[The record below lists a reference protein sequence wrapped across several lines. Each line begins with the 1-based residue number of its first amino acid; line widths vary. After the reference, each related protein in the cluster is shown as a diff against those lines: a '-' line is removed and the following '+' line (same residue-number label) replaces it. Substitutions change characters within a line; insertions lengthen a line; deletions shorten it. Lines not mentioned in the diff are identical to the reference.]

1 MMKEKQER
9 KTAMLFEKQMVK
21 FFRGQLCTRQ
31 DNPHGIFYFSAG
43 DFPGMQS
50 HSYSFRS
57 SMGHTLEGC
66 FYHYEEP
73 VPGRLVVFD
82 HGMGNGHRAYLREIE
97 RLCRGG
103 FLVFTYD
110 HTGCMASGGDHIG
123 GFAQSLH
130 DLDDCMKALKAEKA
144 LAGYDFSVVGHSWGG
159 FSTMNIAAFHPEIS
173 HVVSMSGFVSV
184 ERMLRQLLGDGLMGG
199 YARCLL
205 EAEKAANP
213 AYAEISAVKTLKNTT
228 AKVLLIYS
236 TDDKTVHKAAHY
248 DVLRGALAGK
258 ENVCFLLV
266 EGKDHNP
273 SYTADA
279 VAYKNGF
286 FAEYQKAVKK
296 KRLNTPEAQREFMS
310 RYDWKRM
317 TQQDET
323 VWQAVLEALK

>member
-1 MMKEKQER
+1 
-9 KTAMLFEKQMVK
+9 MLFEKMMVK
-21 FFRGQLCTRQ
+21 FFQGQLCVRQ
-31 DNPHGIFYFSAG
+31 DNPNGIFYFTAE
-43 DFPGMQS
+43 DFPGLKT
-50 HSYSFRS
+50 HSYRFPS
-57 SMGHTLEGC
+57 SVGHTLEGC
-66 FYHYEEP
+66 FYHYDNP
-73 VPGRLVVFD
+73 IPGRIVVFD

-110 HTGCMASGGDHIG
+110 HTGCMASGGEHIG

-144 LAGYDFSVVGHSWGG
+144 LAGYDFSVMGHSWGG
-159 FSTMNIAAFHPEIS
+159 FSTMNIAAYHPEIS

-184 ERMLRQLLGDGLMGG
+184 ERMLRQLLGDGFMGG
-199 YARCLL
+199 YVKCLL

-213 AYAEISAVKTLKNTT
+213 GYAEVSAVKTLKNTS

-236 TDDKTVHKAAHY
+236 ADDKTVHKESHY
-248 DVLRGALAGK
+248 DVLHGALAGR
-258 ENVCFLLV
+258 ENIRLRLV

-279 VAYKNGF
+279 VAYKNDF
-286 FAEYQKAVKK
+286 FAEFQKAVRKK
-296 KRLNTPEAQREFMS
+296 QRQTPQAQKEFMS

-317 TQQDET
+317 TQQDED
-323 VWQAVLEALK
+323 VWKDILEALK